1 MKPLTLGL
9 LALLASGTLQAAE
22 QLHVKAG
29 QTLTL
34 DDKKSVLVL
43 DSLELDD
50 NSTLIVPSSMPQ
62 IQIQASKAIIGQHV
76 RILAVGANGAPGQ
89 AGASQTGQAARCEPG
104 ANGGN
109 GSPGNNGSDGVEV
122 NLTLRIAAI
131 GSLAIDTHGGA
142 GGVGGA
148 GGMGQKGGEFD
159 NCDAPPGGEGGRG
172 GDGGDGGNGGHVR
185 VLYSLIPGAGLSDG
199 IGNRIQVDASG
210 GKGAAGGTGGKGG
223 VGVEGRFINMK
234 SLSGS
239 RKWVGGGRTGAEGS
253 AGKSG
258 RDGSKGQ
265 VLVQQ
270 DLRSRMD
277 EMVQKQTAQVEAMG
291 AQLTQTLAQDKARA
305 EASTGESLKTIAGEL
320 DALKQRMNSLA
331 SQQMVQKQVENLDA
345 ATKKLSRALEAIQKR
360 LDHMDARMNKLA
372 ADLKAPKPAASK
384 NP

>member
-9 LALLASGTLQAAE
+9 LALLASGALQAAE

-29 QTLTL
+29 QSVTL
-34 DDKKSVLVL
+34 DGKKSVLVL
-43 DSLELDD
+43 DTLELDD
-50 NSTLIVPSSMPQ
+50 NSTLIIPSSMSQ
-62 IQIQASKAIIGQHV
+62 IQIQASKAIFGQHT
-76 RILAVGANGAPGQ
+76 RILAVGADGA
-89 AGASQTGQAARCEPG
+89 AGKAGVSQTGQAARCEPG

-148 GGMGQKGGEFD
+148 GGQGQKGGEFD

-185 VLYSLIPGAGLSDG
+185 VLYTLLPDAGLSAG
-199 IGNRIQVDASG
+199 IGDRIQVDASG
-210 GKGAAGGTGGKGG
+210 GKGAAGGSGGKGG
-223 VGVEGRFINMK
+223 AGVEGRFVNMK
-234 SLSGS
+234 TLSGS
-239 RKWVGGGRTGAEGS
+239 RKWVGGGRTGADGS
-253 AGKSG
+253 TGKNG

-277 EMVQKQTAQVEAMG
+277 EMVQKQAAQVEAIG
-291 AQLTQTLAQDKARA
+291 AQLAHKLAQDKVRA
-305 EASTGESLKTIAGEL
+305 EASTGESLKMVAGEI
-320 DALKQRMNSLA
+320 DALKRRMNSLA
-331 SQQMVQKQVENLDA
+331 SQQMVQKQVENLDT
-345 ATKKLSRALEAIQKR
+345 ATKTLSRTLAAIQKR
-360 LDHMDARMNKLA
+360 LDQMDARMDKLA
-372 ADLKAPKPAASK
+372 SELKTSKPAASK